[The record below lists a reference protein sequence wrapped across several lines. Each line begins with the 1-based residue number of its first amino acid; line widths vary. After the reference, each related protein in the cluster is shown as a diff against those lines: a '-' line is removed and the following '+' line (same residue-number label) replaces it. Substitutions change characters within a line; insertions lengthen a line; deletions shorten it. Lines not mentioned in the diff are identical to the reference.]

1 MAWTPADCHA
11 HSTMSDGTLDVPELI
26 ERVTAR
32 GVRPSVSDHV
42 SRDVTGA
49 VDSIDA
55 VRAYL
60 DTLDRYPV
68 AEGTQP
74 ELKPLK

>member
-11 HSTMSDGTLDVPELI
+11 HSTMSDGALDVAELV
-26 ERVTAR
+26 ELVTAR

-49 VDSIDA
+49 VDSVDA
-55 VRAYL
+55 VREYL
-60 DTLDRYPV
+60 DVL
-68 AEGTQP
+68 AA
-74 ELKPLK
+74 